1 MAEIYRTRPQHHTL
15 TTGFE
20 YESGFKTTVQTKLL
34 SNEEPVVPSSVT
46 VDIYTS
52 WLSDEYKNTNTNPLT
67 PAGTNILATEVETDI
82 GVYSVIIPQSFM
94 SNETLRLIWKYVVDG
109 TTYQK
114 ETWVEIVTPY
124 VSILEAAEQLGFGS
138 DYSDPNHKTFKEL
151 QRAEKFA
158 RMTIESYTNQHF
170 NLKPGNYVVYG
181 HDSDT
186 LTLPRRIYNITRIK
200 QGEEI
205 WMDNWGQI
213 NNIGYPFLISYG
225 NFGITVD
232 RSSSLTN
239 DVYIANGMVPPSI
252 HTDSANIF
260 RQGKS
265 YTVRGIWGWDHVP
278 SEVEEA
284 AIDLMKFYFAKD
296 RIWKDRYVKSI
307 STTDWDVEYSSQIFS
322 GTGSSYADKLLEGYI
337 VSPMVLI

>member
-1 MAEIYRTRPQHHTL
+1 MAEIYRSKPWPL
-15 TTGFE
+15 STGFE
-20 YESGFKTTVQTKLL
+20 YESGFKATVQTKLL
-34 SNEEPVVPSSVT
+34 SNEEPVVPDSVT
-46 VDIYTS
+46 VDIYRSFLDDPHKT
-52 WLSDEYKNTNTNPLT
+52 TQTFPLNS
-67 PAGTNILATEVETDI
+67 AGTNILATKVETDI

-94 SNETLRLIWKYVVDG
+94 SSDILRLIWKYVVDG
-109 TTYQK
+109 TPYQK

-170 NLKPGNYVVYG
+170 NLKYGAYSVYG
-181 HDSDT
+181 NDSDT
-186 LTLPRRIYNITRIK
+186 LTLPRRVYQLGKIK
-200 QGEEI
+200 QGDEI
-205 WMDNWGQI
+205 WMDNYGQI
-213 NNIGYPFLISYG
+213 NNIGYPFLITYG
-225 NFGITVD
+225 NFGVTLD

-260 RQGKS
+260 RQGKV
-265 YTVRGIWGWDHVP
+265 YHVHGAWGWDHVP
-278 SEVEEA
+278 SKVEEA
-284 AIDLMKFYFAKD
+284 AVDLMKFYFAKD

-322 GTGSSYADKLLEGYI
+322 GTGSSYADKLLEDYI